1 MLKTATNDD
10 GSELIDSYAELGL
23 LPSIPLPT
31 GASSSKSHK
40 AAISLPPTSTSNSAS
55 NPGEEITPKVSYGRI
70 IRDEDGNVID
80 IILDDE
86 DEDEGEAGAV
96 EQEGRGA
103 LNPKEEYVPE
113 RVEAKTDV
121 VRCKPKFEF
130 LIPPSSGSSFG
141 SSSYPW
147 IKELD
152 QIRRRELAVQVW
164 IWREDRDGVA
174 IARASS
180 VLINKTR
187 LKHSGTK
194 GKPTRAGIQEKEK
207 NELTSQP

>member
-1 MLKTATNDD
+1 MRDVRLGSQVWKGQMRIRWSMLKTTTNDD
-10 GSELIDSYAELGL
+10 GSELIGSYAELGL

-40 AAISLPPTSTSNSAS
+40 AAISLPPTSTSNPAS
-55 NPGEEITPKVSYGRI
+55 NPGEEEITPKVSYGRI

-86 DEDEGEAGAV
+86 DEDEGETGAV
-96 EQEGRGA
+96 EQERRGA

-121 VRCKPKFEF
+121 VRCKSKSEF
-130 LIPPSSGSSFG
+130 LFPPSSGSPFG

-147 IKELD
+147 
-152 QIRRRELAVQVW
+152 
-164 IWREDRDGVA
+164 
-174 IARASS
+174 
-180 VLINKTR
+180 NK
-187 LKHSGTK
+187 
-194 GKPTRAGIQEKEK
+194 
-207 NELTSQP
+207 